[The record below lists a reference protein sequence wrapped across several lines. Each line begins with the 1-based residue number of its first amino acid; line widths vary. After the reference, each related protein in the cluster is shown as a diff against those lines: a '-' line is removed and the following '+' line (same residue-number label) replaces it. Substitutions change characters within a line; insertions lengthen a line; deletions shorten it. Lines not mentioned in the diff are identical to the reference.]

1 MARPSTLP
9 ECELGWTCPISSSG
23 PLSLLLPAPTL
34 FVWLAHSIIHVSAE
48 ILSLMGPFSVYMN
61 MGPYVGEVALPPSS
75 LIILLSTELT

>member
-1 MARPSTLP
+1 MWRGPPHCLSVSWVGLAPFPQVGLFP
-9 ECELGWTCPISSSG
+9 CFCQP
-23 PLSLLLPAPTL
+23 PLS
-34 FVWLAHSIIHVSAE
+34 VWLAHSIIHVSAE